1 VRHVRA
7 LIIAYTHSD
16 AACLLNGTV
25 GVVFPL
31 RLPNIMPAKKI
42 EVQLAP
48 PCSFPVLTTIFSA
61 TFPTTV
67 LQTKVSRNHPP
78 RSRFSSFNK
87 EAPSSQD
94 HFSGMSSI

>member
-1 VRHVRA
+1 MRA
-7 LIIAYTHSD
+7 LIIAYPHSD

-25 GVVFPL
+25 GVIFRL

-67 LQTKVSRNHPP
+67 YSKR
-78 RSRFSSFNK
+78 RFPGIIRPVRGSLPLTGK
-87 EAPSSQD
+87 HHRHKITSQ
-94 HFSGMSSI
+94 GSI